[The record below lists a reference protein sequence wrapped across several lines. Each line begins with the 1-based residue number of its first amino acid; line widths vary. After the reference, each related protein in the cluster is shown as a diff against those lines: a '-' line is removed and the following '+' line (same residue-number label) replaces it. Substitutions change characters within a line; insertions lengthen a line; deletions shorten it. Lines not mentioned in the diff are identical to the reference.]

1 MVSIGKNA
9 RVVGEQRTLLAA
21 ELTRRYEQGESIRSM
36 ADDLGR
42 SYGWVQGLLKEAGVT
57 FRARGGATRGV
68 AGQERAQVAWAGRA
82 PSGAAAVAP
91 GTATPGQVQ
100 DAEPRQ
106 PRTVKRPVAKRSS
119 AAPSKAPKIEATTE
133 QPAEAETTSTPAKI
147 EKQKTDKIEKQTTA
161 KTKTPKDKPAEVEK
175 SIKAE
180 KPAKAEKSIKAE
192 KPAKAEKSA
201 KAEKAAKAE
210 KGIASLDGLLGS
222 APAPEKSKGKGKKVK
237 SGNKDASA
245 TVETPKG
252 KKSKPKTGSGLFA
265 LTDSLIDDAPRKKAK
280 KAKK

>member
-36 ADDLGR
+36 AGDLGR

-180 KPAKAEKSIKAE
+180 KPAKAEKS
-192 KPAKAEKSA
+192 A

-222 APAPEKSKGKGKKVK
+222 APAPEKSKGKGKKAK

-280 KAKK
+280 KAKKAKK